1 MPKTASYPP
10 EIAASSAEVREHYR
24 RMIAEG
30 MSERWAEMCALQQPP
45 GTRGTDRAFMEGRYA
60 NEWMKN
66 QPKYLT
72 HRMLKDAKAA
82 GITTSG
88 KFFMGGIADKRGHC
102 DPEAWVDSTA
112 DILRVAKKRDLEVH
126 GIVDYVPPQKGPP
139 KEIDINPRILN
150 EHVRK
155 EMKEHPKLSR
165 GEAIEKVKDRIV
177 PHWKRKKK

>member
-1 MPKTASYPP
+1 MPKSSQYPP
-10 EIAASSAEVREHYR
+10 DIAAASAEVRKHYR
-24 RMIAEG
+24 SMIEQG
-30 MSERWAEMCALQQPP
+30 MTPRWAEMCALQQPP

-60 NEWMKN
+60 NEWMSV
-66 QPKYLT
+66 QPKHVT
-72 HRMLKDAKAA
+72 ARMIREARAS

-88 KFFMGGIADKRGHC
+88 KFFMGGIADRRGHC

-155 EMKEHPKLSR
+155 EMKANPKLSR
-165 GEAIEKVKDRIV
+165 GEAVEKVKDRIV

>member
-1 MPKTASYPP
+1 MPATATLPP
-10 EIAASSAEVREHYR
+10 EIAASSAEVREHFC
-24 RMIAEG
+24 RMIEQG
-30 MSERWAEMCALQQPP
+30 MTERWATMCALQQPP
-45 GTRGTDRAFMEGRYA
+45 GTRGTDRALMEGRYA

-66 QPKYLT
+66 QPKVLT
-72 HRMLKDAKAA
+72 DRMLREAKAA

-88 KFFMGGIADKRGHC
+88 KFFMGGIADKRGHR

-139 KEIDINPRILN
+139 KEVDINPRILN

-155 EMKEHPKLSR
+155 EMKADPKLSR
-165 GEAIEKVKDRIV
+165 GEAVEKVKDRIV